1 MNTIAH
7 IAKGIK
13 ARFMTD
19 VPKLCIDFKHDK
31 LIRIHNHRE
40 LFSVEN
46 VVLLNPDIIYKPIK
60 YNFIN
65 PNL

>member
-1 MNTIAH
+1 
-7 IAKGIK
+7 
-13 ARFMTD
+13 MTD

-46 VVLLNPDIIYKPIK
+46 VILLNPDIIYKAIK